1 MSQVQRRERAIE
13 TLQAKLAECQAREAS
28 LMSAQADLEAQ
39 RHAANLAQVSL
50 QQQLEGQQ
58 RALEQM
64 AQPHTAQISRFS
76 RTSAALQPEG
86 PRKPRQ
92 EQPVKPAGVDF
103 ELHGILEARSDL
115 QSHSPCLISKKSL
128 QDLLTL
134 SENCVAS
141 LRRDLKQAVTDLVS
155 LQSHL
160 EGLQSRHAAQLFKA
174 LHLVQTHEFTA
185 PEMMKFVVSCLAT

>member
-64 AQPHTAQISRFS
+64 AQ
-76 RTSAALQPEG
+76 
-86 PRKPRQ
+86 
-92 EQPVKPAGVDF
+92 
-103 ELHGILEARSDL
+103 
-115 QSHSPCLISKKSL
+115 
-128 QDLLTL
+128 
-134 SENCVAS
+134 
-141 LRRDLKQAVTDLVS
+141 
-155 LQSHL
+155 
-160 EGLQSRHAAQLFKA
+160 
-174 LHLVQTHEFTA
+174 
-185 PEMMKFVVSCLAT
+185 